1 MRKLIATLA
10 ALAALVFAGTAMAVI
25 PISQAPAGSGYQ
37 NLSPYTCEGRT
48 FYLTPHYFDPDPI
61 TGIAQQIPNSGLPI
75 RLQFG
80 WGAHTPSQMAQFFKY
95 SSGTVTITG
104 RPTRSRTTWAKST
117 SGAPFVSTQGITWSA
132 LAPQTL
138 TAPGGTQ
145 TLEGVSSLYRGV
157 RGIAPGTY
165 TLTATYVI
173 DRPVQDGFGS
183 YKGVFSGTC
192 SFTVVA

>member
-10 ALAALVFAGTAMAVI
+10 AFAALVFAGTATAAI
-25 PISQAPAGSGYQ
+25 PISQAPAGPGYQ

-61 TGIAQQIPNSGLPI
+61 TGIAQQIPGSGLPI

-104 RPTRSRTTWAKST
+104 TDTFSDSWANST
-117 SGAPFVSTQGITWSA
+117 SGAAFVSQQGITWSA

-145 TLEGVSSLYRGV
+145 TLEGVNSLYRGV
-157 RGIAPGTY
+157 LGIAPGTY
-165 TLTATYVI
+165 TLTATFVI
-173 DRPVQDGFGS
+173 DRPIQDGFGS
-183 YKGVFSGTC
+183 YKGVISGTC